1 MHACTYGELMHHI
14 YACTWQLASFFLTV
28 HEFKFIIKYKYYNEI
43 LSNTAFCKQLL
54 MCAVPTANT
63 PHLLF
68 CFRSGSGSGSGRLG
82 PVGCAPLI
90 SSVSLQ
96 LYLRAD
102 RPLPQ
107 PGRRRACVVT
117 RTCRRWKRVQESLV
131 PSVQF

>member
-1 MHACTYGELMHHI
+1 MQSCIIYMHALGSL
-14 YACTWQLASFFLTV
+14 LLFFPLSFFLAV

-82 PVGCAPLI
+82 PAGCAPLI
-90 SSVSLQ
+90 SSRVSAAIPPRRPTPTAA
-96 LYLRAD
+96 RAST
-102 RPLPQ
+102 
-107 PGRRRACVVT
+107 CV
-117 RTCRRWKRVQESLV
+117 RGD
-131 PSVQF
+131 